1 MSSLIIRF
9 ANDILIKVGM
19 PGFIDYL
26 MLFELEFQL
35 GQTKVMGWH
44 IRFAAFQGTG
54 VSDRGDSIHRPFWS
68 AFLYNLLNSYSMFLF
83 SIHRRSI
90 SRS

>member
-35 GQTKVMGWH
+35 GQTKSTKAGKV
-44 IRFAAFQGTG
+44 
-54 VSDRGDSIHRPFWS
+54 
-68 AFLYNLLNSYSMFLF
+68 
-83 SIHRRSI
+83 
-90 SRS
+90 

>member
-19 PGFIDYL
+19 SGFIDYL

-35 GQTKVMGWH
+35 GQTKSAKAG
-44 IRFAAFQGTG
+44 R
-54 VSDRGDSIHRPFWS
+54 SNKESSPFLR
-68 AFLYNLLNSYSMFLF
+68 A
-83 SIHRRSI
+83 
-90 SRS
+90 

>member
-35 GQTKVMGWH
+35 AKPRAPKPGRSNKE
-44 IRFAAFQGTG
+44 
-54 VSDRGDSIHRPFWS
+54 SSPFLR
-68 AFLYNLLNSYSMFLF
+68 A
-83 SIHRRSI
+83 
-90 SRS
+90 